1 MRFFSGEFLKNPP
14 EYTNLTPWRFHFNNI
29 HDQRAKLNMKE
40 WIRRSFFHIKGSEVI
55 AAKSGIRFD
64 DSRFDIKFNI
74 SDQVKKLRITF
85 IPGNMLQN

>member
-1 MRFFSGEFLKNPP
+1 M
-14 EYTNLTPWRFHFNNI
+14 
-29 HDQRAKLNMKE
+29 DQEIVL
-40 WIRRSFFHIKGSEVI
+40 SYKGSEVI